1 MADGPKR
8 DEANPLAGECI
19 VCISS
24 IDWDFNW
31 QGHHEIMAAFAA
43 QGSRVLFVENTGVRA
58 PELRDLPRLARRL
71 RNWRRGAGGLR
82 AERPNLS
89 VYSPLILPFPY
100 SPAARR
106 INRKLLMRTI
116 RRWLRASGRARPIA
130 WTFLPT
136 PLTRDAIA
144 EIDPELVVYFCVDD
158 LPASSPG
165 ARRVGPSETALFRSA
180 DLVLVTS
187 ESLARRAL
195 RYRDRVHTFP
205 FGVGYRQ
212 FERERLSP
220 APAPPEVRDLPRP
233 RVGYVGGVNPKM
245 DQALLAGVARRLP
258 DASFVLVG
266 PIETDVASL
275 RRCPNVR
282 LLGPRPHG
290 QVPAYLKAF
299 DVAVVPYR
307 LTDYTEAVYPAKLN
321 EYLAMGLPVV
331 ATDMVEI
338 RRLNA
343 AHGPVVHVASDE
355 ATFAAAVQEAAGSGT
370 SEGAARRLAVARQND
385 WTARIPEIARL
396 VRDTLGARRAA
407 ARLPAGS
414 DRVLSVTPLA

>member
-1 MADGPKR
+1 MADDAARG
-8 DEANPLAGECI
+8 DTYPLAGERI

-31 QGHHEIMAAFAA
+31 QGHHEIMATLASE
-43 QGSRVLFVENTGVRA
+43 GSRVLFVENTGVRA

-82 AERPNLS
+82 TEQANLS
-89 VYSPLILPFPY
+89 IYSPLILPFPY

-106 INRKLLMRTI
+106 INRTLLMRPI
-116 RRWLRASGRARPIA
+116 RRWLRDTGGPRPIA

-144 EIDPELVVYFCVDD
+144 GIDPELVVYFCVDD

-165 ARRVGPSETALFRSA
+165 ARRVGQSEAELFRSA

-187 ESLARRAL
+187 ERLARRAL
-195 RYRDRVHTFP
+195 RYRDRVHLFP

-212 FERERLSP
+212 FERERLSL
-220 APAPPEVRDLPRP
+220 APPPAEVRDLPRP
-233 RVGYVGGVNPKM
+233 RVGYLGGVNPKV
-245 DQALLAGVARRLP
+245 DQVLLAGVARRLP

-266 PIETDVASL
+266 PIETDVSTL
-275 RRCPNVR
+275 RQCPNIR
-282 LLGPRPHG
+282 LLGPRPHV

-307 LTDYTEAVYPAKLN
+307 LTDYTAAVYPAKLN

-331 ATDMVEI
+331 ATDLLEI

-343 AHGPVVHVASDE
+343 VHGSVVRVASDE
-355 ATFAAAVQEAAGSGT
+355 EAFAAAVREVAGAGS
-370 SEGAARRLAVARQND
+370 SEDVARRLAVARQND
-385 WTARIPEIARL
+385 WTTRIPEIERL
-396 VRDTLGARRAA
+396 VKDALVARRAR
-407 ARLPAGS
+407 ARLRTGA
-414 DRVLSVTPLA
+414 DSVYSTTPLA